1 MSELLIILKEGCIVC
16 VIGMGVVFIFLT
28 LMIFAMNITSKII
41 LYLNKIF
48 PEVVMCPNKPTTNK
62 KNKNFNQEESIAVAI
77 AALIA
82 KR

>member
-1 MSELLIILKEGCIVC
+1 MSELLIMLKEGCIV
-16 VIGMGVVFIFLT
+16 VLIGMGVVFIFLT

-48 PEVVMCPNKPTTNK
+48 PEAVMCQNKSTTNTN
-62 KNKNFNQEESIAVAI
+62 NKNFNQEESIAVAI